1 VFGNVEF
8 LKKFLMEELCVLDE
22 LEEVRVLVDE
32 EKLRK
37 TLVIR
42 ELEKNFINGGV

>member
-1 VFGNVEF
+1 
-8 LKKFLMEELCVLDE
+8 MEELCVLDE